1 MVMDSRRVF
10 LGHTSELARFPKGR
24 SFVAAAK
31 DAVARAGYAV
41 ADMEYFTARESSPAE
56 YCREVVRGC
65 DVYVGLIGLRYGS
78 PVRDQ
83 PDVSYTELEFNVA
96 TQAMLPRLVFL
107 LDENAAPPL
116 LPDDLLAGESA
127 FQARQAA
134 FRQRLL
140 AAGVT

>member
-1 MVMDSRRVF
+1 METDSRRVF
-10 LGHTSELARFPKGR
+10 LGHTSELARFPEGR

-31 DAVARAGYAV
+31 DAVVRAGYAV

-83 PDVSYTELEFNVA
+83 TDV
-96 TQAMLPRLVFL
+96 Q
-107 LDENAAPPL
+107 
-116 LPDDLLAGESA
+116 
-127 FQARQAA
+127 
-134 FRQRLL
+134 
-140 AAGVT
+140 